1 MEFNLLK
8 YVSNSPIPR
17 KSSQTKKMEFVK
29 KKKKKE
35 TVYFTIYKAEFV
47 FPGKILTS
55 LFIIRT
61 QAIPRHKNVLYV
73 LKPEFFFC

>member
-1 MEFNLLK
+1 MCQTVLYPEKALRQKKWNL
-8 YVSNSPIPR
+8 S
-17 KSSQTKKMEFVK
+17 

-73 LKPEFFFC
+73 LKPKFFFC

>member
-1 MEFNLLK
+1 M
-8 YVSNSPIPR
+8 SNNPFTP
-17 KSSQTKKMEFVK
+17 KKLSDK
-29 KKKKKE
+29 KNGICQKKKKKE

-73 LKPEFFFC
+73 LKPKFFFC